1 MSEGYDAVVVGLGAM
16 GGAAAFHLA
25 RRGRRVLGL
34 DRFTPPH
41 DKGSSHGKTR
51 LIRQAYFEDPAY
63 VPLVLRAYELW
74 EELGRTS
81 GQTLLHVTGGL
92 WMGRPESALVAGS
105 LESARQWALPHEVL
119 GSEEIRHRFPVFTPD
134 PDVIGLYEE
143 RAGVI
148 PPEAAVAAH
157 LQAAVALGAELRFG
171 EPVTRWEKTD
181 DGVAVTTA
189 TGVERAAALVLCPGP
204 WAADLLGG
212 LGVPFAVERQ
222 VQCWFEP
229 NGGVDRFLP
238 NRHPVWGWE
247 APDGRMV
254 YGFPAFDGPHGGVK
268 VGLHHGGAICTP
280 QTIDRHVSDAEVE
293 DLVSYL
299 KRAAPALPGR
309 FLRAVT
315 CMYTNTPDRHFVIA
329 IHPDHPQ
336 VAVAAGFSGHG
347 FKYAPVVGEIL
358 ADLALDGSTRH
369 PVALFDPRRFASA

>member
-1 MSEGYDAVVVGLGAM
+1 
-16 GGAAAFHLA
+16 
-25 RRGRRVLGL
+25 
-34 DRFTPPH
+34 
-41 DKGSSHGKTR
+41 
-51 LIRQAYFEDPAY
+51 
-63 VPLVLRAYELW
+63 
-74 EELGRTS
+74 
-81 GQTLLHVTGGL
+81 
-92 WMGRPESALVAGS
+92 
-105 LESARQWALPHEVL
+105 LESARHWALPHEVL
-119 GSEEIRHRFPVFTPD
+119 GSEEIRRRFPVFTPD

-171 EPVTRWEKTD
+171 ESVIRWEETD

-189 TGVERAAALVLCPGP
+189 TGVERAGALVLCPGP
-204 WAADLLGG
+204 WAGDLLGG
-212 LGVPFAVERQ
+212 FGVPFAVERQ

-229 NGGVDRFLP
+229 DGGVGRFLP
-238 NRHPVWGWE
+238 DRHPVWGWE

-280 QTIDRHVSDAEVE
+280 QTIDRQVSDAEVE

-299 KRAAPALPGR
+299 KRGAPALPGR
-309 FLRAVT
+309 FLHAVT

-336 VAVAAGFSGHG
+336 LAVAAGFSGHG

-358 ADLALDGSTRH
+358 ADLVLDGSIRH